1 MTEQDRSVL
10 DHWAHSW
17 QPSVGQFNHAVDV
30 ANALH
35 RENQRLTAALAA
47 SPTVAQREQ
56 ALVAAEQAGYEH
68 ANGVPVPS
76 SRLTEARRLLGLAD
90 QR

>member
-10 DHWAHSW
+10 DHWAHRW

-35 RENQRLTAALAA
+35 RENQRLTDALAA

-56 ALVAAEQAGYEH
+56 ALVFAFNAAL
-68 ANGVPVPS
+68 S
-76 SRLTEARRLLGLAD
+76 DSREADRLEKEARRLLGLAPTGE
-90 QR
+90 